1 MSSARQSGQ
10 SVGPQEPANRLTVY
24 LAILW
29 GRRWLVVLSVV
40 QTIASAWV
48 FTLIQ
53 TPLYRSTATILIEPE
68 APKFVDIQEVT
79 PDTKNLWTGLDAN
92 NVRIVEAAMPPPL
105 PATPRA
111 LGFPIIGFGPISKV
125 KRSA

>member
-1 MSSARQSGQ
+1 LSFSAWSRPS
-10 SVGPQEPANRLTVY
+10 PQP
-24 LAILW
+24 
-29 GRRWLVVLSVV
+29 
-40 QTIASAWV
+40 WV

-53 TPLYRSTATILIEPE
+53 TPIYRSTATILIEPE

-92 NVRIVEAAMPPPL
+92 NVRIVEAAMPPPR
-105 PATPRA
+105 PARTRA